1 MRFSKVNVC
10 NHIGNVIIVFI
21 QITHTYY
28 LVPTMVEWHDGMEIA
43 LKCMGSLDMLCS
55 IFQVL
60 FQLSSAYTEYDYFL
74 SVFN

>member
-1 MRFSKVNVC
+1 
-10 NHIGNVIIVFI
+10 
-21 QITHTYY
+21 
-28 LVPTMVEWHDGMEIA
+28 MVEWHDGMEIA